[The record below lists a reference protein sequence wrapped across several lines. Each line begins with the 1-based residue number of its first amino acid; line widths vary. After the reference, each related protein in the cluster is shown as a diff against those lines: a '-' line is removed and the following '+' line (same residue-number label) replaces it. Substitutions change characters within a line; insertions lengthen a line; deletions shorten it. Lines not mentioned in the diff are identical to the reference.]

1 MVTKVME
8 RGRAEFRVS
17 NFEFRI
23 FFFYV
28 VLVASV
34 LSTLTG
40 CGRQVARES
49 APAPDPLATGPQ
61 PGTTTAPRP
70 WAVPAIDAAGGLSNW
85 TRCTKLELRGIVAA
99 YRQDGSYYLTE
110 HNFEIYPW
118 SAAIRVSARE
128 PGASFEYQLSPAA
141 YRPPAEDPNR
151 DVSPLHPLYRDY
163 AEAVLQIT
171 TAPVRLLEESA
182 VLTQTPSA
190 VQIGG
195 RWYQPMT
202 ARFTPAKPDSQGQWL
217 KKPAIV
223 EPYWTQG
230 IYYESQDKSLVD
242 MIWLGNPG
250 AQRFLLVRG
259 YDYVPRAD
267 GVQVPTRI
275 EIYQSDAE
283 ANLGPQLA
291 LVNLQLQGT

>member
-8 RGRAEFRVS
+8 RGRSGSRV
-17 NFEFRI
+17 
-23 FFFYV
+23 FFFYI
-28 VLVASV
+28 VLVALVFSI
-34 LSTLTG
+34 LTG

-49 APAPDPLATGPQ
+49 APAPDLLATGPQ
-61 PGTTTAPRP
+61 PGTMPAPRP
-70 WAVPAIDAAGGLSNW
+70 WALPAIDAAGGLPNW
-85 TRCTKLELRGIVAA
+85 SKCTKLELRGIVAA

-118 SAAIRVSARE
+118 SATIRVSARE

-151 DVSPLHPLYRDY
+151 DVSPLRPLYRDY

-182 VLTQTPSA
+182 VLTETPSA

-202 ARFTPAKPDSQGQWL
+202 AIFTPAKAASQGQWL
-217 KKPAIV
+217 KKPVVV

-230 IYYESQDKSLVD
+230 IYYQSQDKSLVD
-242 MIWLGNPG
+242 MIWLGNPA

-259 YDYVPRAD
+259 YDYASRTG
-267 GVQVPTRI
+267 GVLVPTRI

-291 LVNLQLQGT
+291 LVNLQSEGT